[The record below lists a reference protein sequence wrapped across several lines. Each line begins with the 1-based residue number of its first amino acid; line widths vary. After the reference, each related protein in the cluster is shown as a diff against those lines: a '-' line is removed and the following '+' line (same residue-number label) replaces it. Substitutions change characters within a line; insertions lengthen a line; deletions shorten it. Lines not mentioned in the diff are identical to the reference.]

1 MSHDCRIPAR
11 KLWMLSLFYQR
22 PYGRRLLCC
31 KTHSSS
37 KSLNLPKL
45 DQKWREKWQEDR
57 HREKSQCQSPHSIQD
72 SELPMYILPMFPYP
86 SGDLHLG
93 HLRVYTISDVLARF
107 YRMSGYNVIHPIGW
121 DAFGLP
127 AENAAIERG
136 IDPKSW
142 TKQNIEKMK
151 IQLESMNGYWDWERE
166 LTTCDPSF
174 YKHTQRLFTLL
185 FKNGLA
191 YQAKSQVNYDP
202 IDQTVLAN
210 EQVDS
215 NGFSWRS
222 GAKVEKRSLKQWFF
236 RISKYRQELLDGLT
250 ILGKAKGWPERVLS
264 MQRNWL
270 GKSSGVQIKFS
281 VTANDMS
288 SYTSLEVF
296 TTRLDTIFGV
306 QYLALAITHPIVKQ
320 QALTD
325 LKLQD
330 FIKEQ
335 PNFPLNS
342 KVGYELPNIKAINP
356 LACEEGMPE
365 AIRAPLPVFVSPYVI
380 GDYGNGAVMG
390 VPGHDVRDHEFW
402 KQNRPEEPVLS
413 VVTSSINQEVMN
425 TTSIPFTNQG
435 YLTNVCGPFSNMST
449 AEATDGI
456 LQLLRS
462 SDRASSVE
470 TWKLK
475 DWLVSR
481 QRYWGTPIPIV
492 HCDHCGP
499 VAVPDD
505 QLPVVL
511 PPFGSHWEKGKKSNP
526 LIEAYDWLNTV
537 CPSCGSTA
545 KRDTDTMDTFVD
557 SSWYFLRFLDPQN
570 KNEFLSLDAAK
581 NSLPVD
587 IYVGGVEHAILHLLY
602 SRFIYKFLSD
612 TYLKTSEAKKMN
624 EPFKTLITQG
634 MVHGKTYTDP
644 MSGRFLKPSEVD
656 FRDLRNPVVKI
667 SGQIAN
673 VSYEKMS
680 KSKYNGVNPSICREK
695 YGADTMR
702 AHILFQ
708 APVTEVLEWDEE
720 KISGIVRW
728 LRRLYDYVF
737 NNQLIWTRG
746 KLLLKMNKITPRDFL
761 IYTYQ
766 SSDMISSEF
775 QEKISGSNLK
785 YNFNKLEQNKQLW
798 RSVQETI
805 KKVSNSYSTTHSLN
819 TVVSDLMALTNTII
833 ESPCN
838 SKKSD
843 DSSDDQHEIN
853 HIFLYWSIQKLIK
866 MMAPIT
872 PAFSEECW
880 EILESSKSTISKDIT
895 YSLELQ
901 SSVFSQSF
909 PKFDSIYNLL
919 TPNTQ
924 KCAIQINGRLKIV
937 VEIPTPPKELAL
949 PELEQWLK
957 DQILKD
963 EDACRKLTCGSTSFS
978 KDKILIENKA
988 RSLVDIREAKKIIVV
1003 KKGRIVNFVM

>member
-1 MSHDCRIPAR
+1 MIVSAR
-11 KLWMLSLFYQR
+11 KIWMLSLIYKR
-22 PYGRRLLCC
+22 PHGRRLLCC
-31 KTHSSS
+31 KTHFTNE
-37 KSLNLPKL
+37 SLNLPKL
-45 DQKWREKWQEDR
+45 DHKWREKWQADR
-57 HREKSQCQSPHSIQD
+57 NRKILNCKSLQSGRD
-72 SELPMYILPMFPYP
+72 SEIPIYILPMFPYP

-107 YRMSGYNVIHPIGW
+107 YRMCGYNVIHPIGW

-142 TKQNIEKMK
+142 TKQNIKKMK
-151 IQLESMNGYWDWERE
+151 TQLESMNGFWDWERE
-166 LTTCDPSF
+166 LTTCDPTF

-185 FKNGLA
+185 YKKGLA
-191 YQAKSQVNYDP
+191 YQAESQVNYDP

-236 RISKYRQELLDGLT
+236 RISKYRQELLEGLT
-250 ILGKAKGWPERVLS
+250 LLEKDKGWPERVLA

-281 VTANDMS
+281 VIGNDMDS
-288 SYTSLEVF
+288 HTSLEVF

-342 KVGYELPNIKAINP
+342 KSGYELPNIKALNP
-356 LACEEGMPE
+356 LAYEEGMPE
-365 AIRAPLPVFVSPYVI
+365 VIRAPLPVFVAPYVI

-402 KQNRPEEPVLS
+402 KQNRPEEPVLL
-413 VVTSSINQEVMN
+413 VVTSNSNQEVIN
-425 TTSIPFTNQG
+425 STSIPFTNHG
-435 YLTNVCGPFSNMST
+435 YLTNECGPFSNMST
-449 AEATDGI
+449 SKATDEI

-462 SDRASSVE
+462 SDRALSVE
-470 TWKLK
+470 TWKLR

-481 QRYWGTPIPIV
+481 QRYWGTPIPII
-492 HCDHCGP
+492 HCNQCGP
-499 VAVPDD
+499 VPVPDD
-505 QLPVVL
+505 QLPVEL
-511 PPFGSHWEKGKKSNP
+511 PPFGANWEKGKKFNP
-526 LIEAYDWLNTV
+526 LTEAYDWLNTV
-537 CPSCGSTA
+537 CPTCGSIA

-570 KNEFLSLDAAK
+570 KNEFLSLEAAETC
-581 NSLPVD
+581 LPVD

-602 SRFIYKFLSD
+602 ARFIYKFLSD
-612 TYLKTSEAKKMN
+612 TYLKKSVAKKIN
-624 EPFKTLITQG
+624 EPFKILITQG
-634 MVHGKTYTDP
+634 MVHGKTYSDP
-644 MSGRFLKPSEVD
+644 MSGRFLKPSEL
-656 FRDLRNPVVKI
+656 DLQDIRNPVVKK

-680 KSKYNGVNPSICREK
+680 KSKYNGVNPTICREK

-720 KISGIVRW
+720 KISGILRW
-728 LRRLYDYVF
+728 LRRLYEYIF
-737 NNQLIWTRG
+737 NNQQIWTLG
-746 KLLLKMNKITPRDFL
+746 KLLLKKNTITPRDFL
-761 IYTYQ
+761 IFASQ
-766 SSDMISSEF
+766 PSNVISSEF
-775 QEKISGSNLK
+775 REKFFGITLQP
-785 YNFNKLEQNKQLW
+785 NFNKIEQNKQLW

-805 KKVSNSYSTTHSLN
+805 KKVSNSYSITHSLN
-819 TVVSDLMALTNTII
+819 TVVSDLMALTNAII

-838 SKKSD
+838 CKNPEDLSH
-843 DSSDDQHEIN
+843 DQYKIDQ
-853 HIFLYWSIQKLIK
+853 IFLYWSIQKLIK

-872 PAFSEECW
+872 PAFAEECW
-880 EILESSKSTISKDIT
+880 EILEGSLTTISEDT
-895 YSLELQ
+895 THSLDPQ
-901 SSVFSQSF
+901 SSVFSQPF
-909 PKFDSIYNLL
+909 PKNDNTHDLL
-919 TPNTQ
+919 TPITQ
-924 KCAIQINGRLKIV
+924 KCAIQINGRLRIV
-937 VEIPTPPKELAL
+937 VEIPTPPKDLAL
-949 PELEQWLK
+949 PELELWLK
-957 DQILKD
+957 DQILNN
-963 EDACRKLTCGSTSFS
+963 EDVCQKLTCRSTPVSNDEIPVG
-978 KDKILIENKA
+978 K
-988 RSLVDIREAKKIIVV
+988 RSRTPVDIRVAKKIIVV
-1003 KKGRIVNFVM
+1003 KRGQIVNFVI